1 MSETVFTGA
10 LRQLH
15 RPASAYLLSS
25 LLVLLFTV
33 PVWGSDAP
41 LPKLTAEE
49 TLRLGERMYREGILP
64 SGESLQATVRGDV
77 TIPGNAFSCQNCHLR
92 SGIGSIE
99 GQIVTPPTNGLKLYD
114 YYYKYE
120 LILGDHSRV
129 KKGMWDGRAPAKP
142 VFRPAYTDET
152 LAAAIRLG
160 VSPTGREFNPAMPQ
174 YELKDSDM
182 KILIRYLKSLSAEIS
197 PGVDKDYKQIRFAT
211 VIAGD
216 VPAD

>member
-99 GQIVTPPTNGLKLYD
+99 GQIVTPP
-114 YYYKYE
+114 
-120 LILGDHSRV
+120 
-129 KKGMWDGRAPAKP
+129 
-142 VFRPAYTDET
+142 
-152 LAAAIRLG
+152 
-160 VSPTGREFNPAMPQ
+160 PT
-174 YELKDSDM
+174 
-182 KILIRYLKSLSAEIS
+182 
-197 PGVDKDYKQIRFAT
+197 V
-211 VIAGD
+211 
-216 VPAD
+216 